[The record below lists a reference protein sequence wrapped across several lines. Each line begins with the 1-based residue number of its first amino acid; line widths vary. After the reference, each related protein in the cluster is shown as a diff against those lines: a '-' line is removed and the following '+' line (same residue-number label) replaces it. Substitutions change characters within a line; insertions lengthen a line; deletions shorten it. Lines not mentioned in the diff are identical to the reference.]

1 MRLVWLGVVLAG
13 CGATEP
19 ERPDVAPE
27 PVREALPPSVVPP
40 PPGPTLEPQGGGSPS
55 SSAPSPVKR
64 VVQGNKRTLMVCHEA
79 ALKANPAVTGRV
91 ELGWTVAGGSAKDV
105 VIRGNATGDDEL
117 AKCVASQV
125 SGWSFAGIEDG
136 VVQDT
141 FYFEPMQP
149 PGVDA
154 QPVAG
159 PEGVAQVVKANRGQ
173 LLWCHEE
180 ALRRN
185 GTVAGEIQAT
195 LTLAGGQVTEA
206 QIESNT
212 TGDKELE
219 ACVRRKVRSW
229 VFMGVEDG
237 RVTLPFEFKPA
248 P

>member
-1 MRLVWLGVVLAG
+1 MRLVWLGVMLAG

-19 ERPDVAPE
+19 VRPEVAPE
-27 PVREALPPSVVPP
+27 PVREGLPPSVAPA
-40 PPGPTLEPQGGGSPS
+40 PPGPTLEPEGGASPTS
-55 SSAPSPVKR
+55 AAPSPVKE
-64 VVQGNKRTLMVCHEA
+64 VIKANKRSLMGCHEA

-105 VIRGNATGDDEL
+105 VIRRNATGDDEL

-125 SGWSFAGIEDG
+125 SGWNFAGIEDG
-136 VVQDT
+136 VVWDT

-154 QPVAG
+154 QPIAA
-159 PEGVAQVVKANRGQ
+159 PASAQRVLKANIPSIRQ
-173 LLWCHEE
+173 CHEE

-185 GTVAGEIQAT
+185 RTVAGKLQVT
-195 LTLAGGQVTEA
+195 LTLAGGQATEA

-229 VFMGVEDG
+229 VFTGVEDG
-237 RVTLPFEFKPA
+237 RVTLPFKFTSA